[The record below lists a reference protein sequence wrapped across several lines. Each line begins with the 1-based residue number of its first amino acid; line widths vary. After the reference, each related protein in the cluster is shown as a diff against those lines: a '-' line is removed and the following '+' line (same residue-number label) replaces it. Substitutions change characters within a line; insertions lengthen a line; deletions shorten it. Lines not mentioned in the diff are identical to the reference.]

1 MRRIRKHLASC
12 LLFALTLSCGSN
24 NEAELPEEPAIT
36 DAAVGNY
43 TAELNFSLAGDP
55 LTFDPFIA
63 VDPSSQ
69 LICSLISAPLFEL
82 DHGDGTIRPGIARG
96 WERRGQ
102 GTFVIRL
109 RDGIRFSDGKLVTS
123 DDVVASLRAIMA
135 EPRSPFKLNLTYN
148 GQPASVDKIDERSV
162 RLRLRFEP
170 GFSLDRLLAGLPVV
184 PAGAIGSGALDKG
197 SSPGVG
203 PFVLDSHTAK
213 KSLVLKRNRHYW
225 KVDSVGKR
233 LPYIERLNA
242 AVMPDREVRVE
253 RFRLGRSDLID
264 PLYAAGAQELARLDD
279 ARLFDPEL
287 SYSIQVLC
295 FNFNPRPERGP
306 GGRRER
312 YKLAWFKEKRFRQAV
327 SLLADRRRMVRE
339 VFGGKAE
346 PLYGPLS
353 PINKDWELRVEPSGL
368 DRQRALSTLEE
379 AGFVVD
385 AERFAEPILYG
396 PNRVP
401 VQFTLLTDAANP
413 MAEKAGEMIAGE
425 LARFGAKV
433 TVLPISSSELW
444 EKVFLTYDFDAAILE
459 IGPILDPISARS
471 VFHSTGPQCLWA
483 QADRRDTPD
492 WAKQLDSLLDRT
504 IEAASRQ
511 EQLRLFREAQAIIV
525 EQAPFVPLVARRAL
539 SAARQELAN
548 LRPTGKASLLWNAWE
563 IFSSAAPG
571 GK

>member
-1 MRRIRKHLASC
+1 MKGTQRYLAFC
-12 LLFALTLSCGSN
+12 LLFALTLSCSSN

-43 TAELNFSLAGDP
+43 TAELNFSLAAEP
-55 LTFDPFIA
+55 LTFNPLIA

-82 DHGDGTIRPGIARG
+82 DHSDGTIRPGIARG
-96 WERRGQ
+96 WERRGD
-102 GTFVIRL
+102 GVFVIRL
-109 RDGIRFSDGKLVTS
+109 RDGVRFSDGRLVTS
-123 DDVVASLRAIMA
+123 DDVVASLKAILA
-135 EPRSPFKLNLTYN
+135 EPRSPFRLNLTYN

-162 RLRLRFEP
+162 RLRLPFEP
-170 GFSLDRLLAGLPVV
+170 GFSPDRLLAGLPVV
-184 PAGAIGSGALDKG
+184 PAGAIGSAALGNG
-197 SSPGVG
+197 SAAGVG
-203 PFVLDSHTAK
+203 PFLLESHIAK
-213 KSLVLKRNRHYW
+213 KSLMLKRNPHYW
-225 KVDSVGKR
+225 KVDRVGKR
-233 LPYIERLNA
+233 LPYVEKLNA
-242 AVMPDREVRVE
+242 AVIPDREVRVE

-295 FNFNPRPERGP
+295 FNFNPRPERAP
-306 GGRRER
+306 RSPRER
-312 YKLAWFKEKRFRQAV
+312 YKLAWFKEKRFRKAV
-327 SLLADRRRMVRE
+327 SLLADRTRMARE

-346 PLYGPLS
+346 PLYGALS
-353 PINKDWELRVEPSGL
+353 PINDDWERRAEPFGL
-368 DRQRALSTLEE
+368 DRQRAMAMLEE
-379 AGFVVD
+379 AGFLVD

-413 MAEKAGEMIAGE
+413 MAEKAGEMIAAE

-433 TVLPISSSELW
+433 TVLPIDSSELW
-444 EKVFLTYDFDAAILE
+444 EKVLLSHDFDAAILE

-471 VFHSTGPQCLWA
+471 FFHSTGPQCLWA
-483 QADRRDTPD
+483 QADRRETPE
-492 WAKQLDSLLDRT
+492 WAKRLDSLLDS
-504 IEAASRQ
+504 IVEAASRQ
-511 EQLRLFREAQAIIV
+511 EQLRLFREAQAMIA
-525 EQAPFVPLVARRAL
+525 EQMPFVPLVARRAL

-571 GK
+571 RK